1 MDDARLEPQ
10 TGAALHAAA
19 LTKDLE
25 APLKRD
31 MATCIYINISHI
43 HNGQLNVPLPNAK
56 AGESE
61 NPQLA
66 CPVLTSWLKW
76 SSFFPRHRN
85 ALARQPNCISTASSR
100 LTPNFFFFPLYTTKA
115 ELMIAFTT
123 GTALVLTR
131 AMLRCSGRTS
141 PLI

>member
-31 MATCIYINISHI
+31 MAIYICINISHI

-66 CPVLTSWLKW
+66 CSCPAFLEFVLSPPQKCTSAPAK
-76 SSFFPRHRN
+76 
-85 ALARQPNCISTASSR
+85 
-100 LTPNFFFFPLYTTKA
+100 LY
-115 ELMIAFTT
+115 F
-123 GTALVLTR
+123 
-131 AMLRCSGRTS
+131 
-141 PLI
+141 

>member
-1 MDDARLEPQ
+1 MDDARLKPQ

-31 MATCIYINISHI
+31 MAICIDINISHT
-43 HNGQLNVPLPNAK
+43 HNGQLDVPLSNAR

-76 SSFFPRHRN
+76 SSFLPRHRN

-100 LTPNFFFFPLYTTKA
+100 VP
-115 ELMIAFTT
+115 EL
-123 GTALVLTR
+123 LL
-131 AMLRCSGRTS
+131 LLSS
-141 PLI
+141 LHN